1 MKLNILIINK
11 FSEEFFNLFNDKEQL
26 EDLIE
31 INSFTFEKSN
41 TLFVPKSYSSDNQH
55 YLLVGSKSC
64 DSASQWVKLGAIVG
78 KSLLKDYVI
87 DITDLTEH
95 ADIENFVFGLLISQY
110 SFNHYKS
117 DAKEHISI
125 SINENKY
132 SKEVKDMISA
142 IFWARDMVNHPSLT
156 KSPTFFVNEV
166 IDFIK
171 DTEIQLTSYD
181 QKWLKDNNFGGILGV
196 GSGSDR
202 EPKLLIGEYN
212 KNAEI
217 QIAVIGKG
225 VLFDS
230 GGLSLKSPSGME
242 TMKSDMAGAAT
253 AWGVIKLVAEQK
265 LNIGVKVYTPL
276 VENMPSGSAIRPG
289 DVLTLRNNKT
299 IEVLNT
305 DAEGRLIMADALA
318 YASEFKP
325 TVICDIA
332 TLTGSA
338 YVALGLDIGAF
349 FTNSKDISKKFFE
362 SNNNSF
368 EKFHELPLFD
378 DYKKLIKSDI
388 ADMQNTG
395 GRFGGAITAALLL
408 EEFVDNTDWFH
419 LDIAGPGRSRDID
432 PIYSKGGTGFGL
444 KGMYNFIKSYL

>member
-1 MKLNILIINK
+1 MKLNILIINEY
-11 FSEEFFNLFNDKEQL
+11 SEEFFKFFNDKEHL

-31 INSFTFEKSN
+31 INSFSFEKSD
-41 TLFVPKSYSSDNQH
+41 TLLVPKSFSSDNQH
-55 YLLVGSKSC
+55 YLLVGSNNC

-78 KSLLKDYVI
+78 KSLHKDYEI
-87 DITDLTEH
+87 DITDLTED
-95 ADIENFVFGLLISQY
+95 ADIENFVFGLMISQY
-110 SFNHYKS
+110 SFNQYMSDPKKS
-117 DAKEHISI
+117 ISI
-125 SINENKY
+125 SINESKY

-156 KSPTFFVNEV
+156 KSPTFFENEV
-166 IDFIK
+166 INLIK

-349 FTNSKDISKKFFE
+349 FTNNKDISKKFFE

-368 EKFHELPLFD
+368 ENFHELPLFD
-378 DYKKLIKSDI
+378 GYKKLIKSEI

-444 KGMYNFIKSYL
+444 KGIYNFIKSYL